1 MEKAAAHGE
10 PPVLFA
16 APVPEARVGVSDI
29 LLEEPAGAAGAVASD
44 GPATQPNGDAPGV
57 KPRRPWLAIAATL
70 LSPLL
75 GYIYAGAPLRGLL
88 VVTAARATMW
98 IALFLSL
105 DASGPATFLPWIALV
120 LATAT
125 AVLADVWYTCSGR
138 RHYVLR
144 NYNRWYVYV
153 AAAIPLLMLDAALN
167 AAMRSTVHAFKVP
180 SASMQPTL
188 EPGDH
193 LLVDKTAYW
202 NEDPQRFDVVVFS
215 APGDKLFIKRVIG
228 LPGETVE
235 IRDREVFIDGKPLR
249 EPHVKAPAESAELA
263 PPHEK
268 RDTMPA
274 MVVPEK
280 EYFVLG
286 DARDRSHDSRFT
298 GTVAREA
305 IEGRVKV
312 LYFSWSDASPLIRW
326 ERIGM
331 PVR

>member
-1 MEKAAAHGE
+1 MGRPFEK
-10 PPVLFA
+10 
-16 APVPEARVGVSDI
+16 EASS
-29 LLEEPAGAAGAVASD
+29 AGAVADIAPRAHS
-44 GPATQPNGDAPGV
+44 NGASPGV
-57 KPRRPWLAIAATL
+57 MPRRPWLAILATL
-70 LSPLL
+70 VSPLL

-105 DASGPATFLPWIALV
+105 DATGPTTFLPWMALL

-125 AVLADVWYTCSGR
+125 AVLADVWHVACAGR

-144 NYNRWYVYV
+144 SYNRWYVYV
-153 AAAIPLLMLDAALN
+153 AAAIPLLLLDAALN
-167 AAMRSTVHAFKVP
+167 SAVRSTVHAFKVP

-193 LLVDKTAYW
+193 LLVDETAYW
-202 NEDPQRFDVVVFS
+202 DADPQRFDVVVFS
-215 APGDKLFIKRVIG
+215 APGDNLYIKRVIG
-228 LPGETVE
+228 LPGERVE
-235 IRDREVFIDGKPLR
+235 IRERAVFIDGKPLR
-249 EPHVKAPAESAELA
+249 EPHAAASPESDEPAAPNDN
-263 PPHEK
+263 
-268 RDTMPA
+268 RDNMPA
-274 MVVPEK
+274 MVVPEG

-298 GTVAREA
+298 GTIAREA
-305 IEGRVKV
+305 IEGRVKI
-312 LYFSWSDASPLIRW
+312 LYFSWSHASPHIRW

>member
-1 MEKAAAHGE
+1 MEKARRT
-10 PPVLFA
+10 
-16 APVPEARVGVSDI
+16 APGRILRRRCSRARGSVSDS
-29 LLEEPAGAAGAVASD
+29 LLEEPADAAGAVAGAVPVTHPD
-44 GPATQPNGDAPGV
+44 GPAPGE

-70 LSPLL
+70 VSPLL
-75 GYIYAGAPLRGLL
+75 GYLYAGAPLRGLV

-105 DASGPATFLPWIALV
+105 DAAGPATFLPWMALI

-144 NYNRWYVYV
+144 SYNRWYVYV
-153 AAAIPLLMLDAALN
+153 AAAIPLLLLDAAFN
-167 AAMRSTVHAFKVP
+167 SAVRSTVHAFKVP

-202 NEDPQRFDVVVFS
+202 NEDPLRFDVVVFS
-215 APGDKLFIKRVIG
+215 APDDKLFIKRVIG

-249 EPHVKAPAESAELA
+249 EPHVKSSTENVELA
-263 PPHEK
+263 PPNEK

-274 MVVPEK
+274 MVVPER

-298 GTVAREA
+298 GTIAREA
-305 IEGRVKV
+305 IEGRVKI
-312 LYFSWSDASPLIRW
+312 LYFSWSDASPPIRW